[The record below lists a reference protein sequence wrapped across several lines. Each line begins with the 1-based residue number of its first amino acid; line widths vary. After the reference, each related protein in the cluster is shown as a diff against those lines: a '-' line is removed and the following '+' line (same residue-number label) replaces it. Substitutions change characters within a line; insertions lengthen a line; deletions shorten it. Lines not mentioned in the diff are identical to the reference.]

1 MKGGLATAGNV
12 QSEGPEARDVRRGGR
27 GFMPVECAVLGSDL
41 CETTCRLALRAKNKI
56 REGNDAAP

>member
-41 CETTCRLALRAKNKI
+41 CGRLALRAKNKI